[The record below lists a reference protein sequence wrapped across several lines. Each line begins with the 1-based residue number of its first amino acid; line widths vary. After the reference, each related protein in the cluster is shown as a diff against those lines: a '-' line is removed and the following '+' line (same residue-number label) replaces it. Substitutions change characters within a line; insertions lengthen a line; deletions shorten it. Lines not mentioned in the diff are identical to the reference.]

1 MRSVRRPV
9 AAIVVVLCL
18 AACSRTGATGS
29 SGGAGSPDGASTAAA
44 MPTATATSAGTQ
56 QASGVLPGAGS
67 APPEDALASG
77 VPLATAPAG
86 VIMTSTSIAGLPLAT
101 TPYQEVVDAVSAVL
115 GSPTNDYT
123 GDGCPLSGHPPQVRS
138 VRWGDLFLSGE
149 YDASGTGH
157 VETWHLISTSTPSGL
172 ILPAGVRVGQALP
185 GDPADLGLVR
195 DTENRGPFFVGDIY
209 STEAEQIL
217 VDVDPTTAVVLSVRT
232 TNQAYCE

>member
-1 MRSVRRPV
+1 MRSLRRPV

-44 MPTATATSAGTQ
+44 TPTATATSAGTQ

-101 TPYQEVVDAVSAVL
+101 TPYH
-115 GSPTNDYT
+115 GPTLT
-123 GDGCPLSGHPPQVRS
+123 SWTPGIAGCCPRKG
-138 VRWGDLFLSGE
+138 
-149 YDASGTGH
+149 A
-157 VETWHLISTSTPSGL
+157 
-172 ILPAGVRVGQALP
+172 
-185 GDPADLGLVR
+185 
-195 DTENRGPFFVGDIY
+195 
-209 STEAEQIL
+209 
-217 VDVDPTTAVVLSVRT
+217 
-232 TNQAYCE
+232 